1 LINKVSETKNTKTA
15 INLPLFVG
23 LALAA
28 GIIIGAQFSK
38 PKLDST
44 ETVMRNTL
52 KLREVLFY
60 LDREYVDSVNTDDL
74 VEKAISGLLQNLD
87 PHSSYLPPKN
97 AELATAS
104 LQGTFDGIGV
114 EFNMIRD
121 TLTIMGVIPNGP
133 SEKAGILLG
142 DKIITVNDELIAGV
156 KLPNQKIV
164 ETLRGPRG
172 SSVYV
177 GLLRKNEPELLSIS
191 IQRDKI
197 PQKSVDV
204 HYMVNDE
211 IGYVKISTFGAATS
225 EEFRIALSDLKS
237 RGMTK
242 LMVDLQ
248 GNPGGYVSA
257 AEAIADEL
265 LGSSMMIVA
274 QKGKLERFDKNTYAI
289 KDGLFEEG
297 PLVILVDEYS
307 ASASE
312 ILAGAIQ
319 DNDRGLIVG
328 RRSFGKGLVQR
339 PIKLAD
345 QSELRLTIARYYTPS
360 GRSIQRSYENGRT
373 AYSQDISNRLSNGE
387 FFQSDSSLLEGKP
400 KFETLKGR
408 PVYGGGGILPDYF
421 VALDTSQNS
430 SYLNRLIASQ
440 VMRELAFE
448 VVEERGP
455 ALKNMEFRDFDR
467 NFKVDA
473 ILMNKL
479 LQMANK
485 QNVEFSQSDFDKS
498 QNKIADY
505 LKAFIAKNIYGDAGF
520 YPIINN
526 MDEVYNIGLTLFEE
540 AGVLAEK

>member
-1 LINKVSETKNTKTA
+1 MSETKNTKTS

-23 LALAA
+23 LALAV
-28 GIIIGAQFSK
+28 GIIIGAQFSQS
-38 PKLDST
+38 KLDST
-44 ETVMRNTL
+44 DTVMRNTL

-74 VEKAISGLLQNLD
+74 VEKAIGGLLQNLD
-87 PHSSYLPPKN
+87 PHSSYLPPSN
-97 AELATAS
+97 AALATS
-104 LQGTFDGIGV
+104 NLQGTFDGIGV

-121 TLTIMGVIPNGP
+121 TLTIMGVVPNGP
-133 SEKAGILLG
+133 SEKAGLLLG
-142 DKIITVNDELIAGV
+142 DKIITVNDDTIAGV
-156 KLPNQKIV
+156 KFSNQKVV

-177 GLLRKNEPELLSIS
+177 GLLRKNEPELLSVS
-191 IQRDKI
+191 ILRDKI

-204 HYMVNDE
+204 HYMVNEE
-211 IGYVKISTFGAATS
+211 IGYVKISTFGAATT

-242 LMVDLQ
+242 LMIDLQ

-265 LGSSMMIVA
+265 LGNSMLIVS
-274 QKGKLERFDKNTYAI
+274 QKGKLAKFDNDTYAI

-297 PLVILVDEYS
+297 PLVLLVDEFS

-360 GRSIQRSYENGRT
+360 GRSIQRSYENGRA
-373 AYSQDISNRLSNGE
+373 AYSQDISDRLSNGA
-387 FFQSDSSLLEGKP
+387 FFESDTTLFEGQQR
-400 KFETLKGR
+400 FETLKGR
-408 PVYGGGGILPDYF
+408 PVYGGGGILPDHF
-421 VALDTSQNS
+421 VALDTAQNS
-430 SYLNRLIASQ
+430 AYLNRLIASQ
-440 VMRELAFE
+440 VMRELALE
-448 VVEERGP
+448 VVDERGA
-455 ALKNMEFRDFDR
+455 ALKNMEFRAFDQ

-473 ILMNKL
+473 SLMNRL
-479 LQMANK
+479 IQMANVREV
-485 QNVEFSQSDFDKS
+485 QYSQADFDKS
-498 QNKIADY
+498 RNKIAGY
-505 LKAFIAKNIYGDAGF
+505 LKAFIAKSIYGDAGF

-526 MDEVYNIGLTLFEE
+526 MDEVYQIGLTLFEE